1 MRSPFILRTALVVL
15 LLVGAQALPA
25 AAGGSDR
32 RGSCDGGP
40 SEWRLRVQREGDS
53 SLRIRFQIEDGEPG
67 QTWQLFL
74 SDNGDRVFAGTKT
87 SRDGGRVRVRR
98 VTADRSDRDRIS
110 ATGVNLDTGESCS
123 ASLTV

>member
-1 MRSPFILRTALVVL
+1 MRSSVSRTVLAALLILGLP
-15 LLVGAQALPA
+15 ALPA
-25 AAGGSDR
+25 SAGGLDR

-40 SEWRLRVQREGDS
+40 SEWRLRVQPDGDS
-53 SLRIRFQIEDGEPG
+53 SLRIRFQIEDGESG

-98 VTADRSDRDRIS
+98 VTANRSGRDRIA